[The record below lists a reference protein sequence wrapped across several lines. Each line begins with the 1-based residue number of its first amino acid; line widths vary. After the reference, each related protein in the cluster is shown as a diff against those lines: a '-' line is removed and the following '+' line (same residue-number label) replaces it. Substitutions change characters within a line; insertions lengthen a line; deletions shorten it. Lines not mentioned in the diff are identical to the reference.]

1 MRKGI
6 SLIELVLAIVVI
18 AISVMSVPMML
29 QQGIKSDTFS
39 MMQEAILAAR
49 TKMGN
54 ILSYQWD
61 DNSRESNNTNGRL
74 RALDVTN
81 GDHALDRNGTY
92 YPERRIGHVYGDLRR
107 KMKAASSPNLFP
119 KPGADANITDLNDF
133 DNLVAQI
140 TWSGVNTASDRY
152 DYLDKELNLTTKVY
166 FVSDQLV
173 TGSDYND
180 TTLTFV
186 FDPSGKRSITDAT
199 YSTNIKMIELNVTSK
214 SYPAFLFRTFSCNLG
229 ETNLQEKDIN

>member
-18 AISVMSVPMML
+18 AISVMTVPMML
-29 QQGIKSDTFS
+29 QQGTKSDTFS

-61 DNSRESNNTNGRL
+61 DHSRESNNTNGRL
-74 RALDVTN
+74 RALDVAN
-81 GDHALDRNGTY
+81 GDPALDRNGTY

-107 KMKAASSPNLFP
+107 KMKPAGAANLFP
-119 KPGADANITDLNDF
+119 KPGADANITDINDF
-133 DNLVAQI
+133 DNLSSVI
-140 TWSGVNTASDRY
+140 TWSGVSTASDRY
-152 DYLDKELNLTTKVY
+152 DYLDKDLNLTTKVY
-166 FVSDQLV
+166 FVSDKLV

-186 FDPSGKRSITDAT
+186 FDPSVKTSITHAT
-199 YSTNIKMIELNVTSK
+199 YSTNIKMVELNVTSK
-214 SYPAFLFRTFSCNLG
+214 SYPTFLFRTFSCNLG
-229 ETNLQEKDIN
+229 ETNLLEKEIN